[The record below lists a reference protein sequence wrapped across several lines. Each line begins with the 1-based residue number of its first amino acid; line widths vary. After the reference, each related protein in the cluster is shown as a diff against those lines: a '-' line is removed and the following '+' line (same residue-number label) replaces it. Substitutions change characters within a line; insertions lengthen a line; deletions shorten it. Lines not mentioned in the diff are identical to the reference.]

1 MTKLLV
7 TYTKSTIGYSKTQ
20 KATVR
25 ALGLRK
31 LQSQVLHDDTP
42 AVRGMV
48 FHVRHLVSVAE
59 VADDT
64 VLARR
69 APGVRPRV
77 IAAAQEGTD
86 ETA

>member
-31 LQSQVLHDDTP
+31 LHSQVLHDDTP

-48 FHVRHLVSVAE
+48 FHVRHLVSVTE
-59 VADDT
+59 VDDDA
-64 VLARR
+64 VLPRR

-77 IAAAQEGTD
+77 INVAQEGTD